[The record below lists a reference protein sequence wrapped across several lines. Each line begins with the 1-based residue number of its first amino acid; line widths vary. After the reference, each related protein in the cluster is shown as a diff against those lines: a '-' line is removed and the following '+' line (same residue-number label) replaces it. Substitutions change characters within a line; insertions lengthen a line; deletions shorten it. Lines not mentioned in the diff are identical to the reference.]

1 MSRDIGDLYVQYY
14 DEIYRY
20 IYLFTLNRYDAEDIL
35 HNTFV
40 KVMQGI
46 NSFKSKSNVKTWLF
60 AIAHNECVNY
70 FKKNNIEKI
79 NIENLDNVVLTIDD
93 DIGRRLLYKE
103 EVKKIIYYIQ
113 AQKEPIKSLIILRL
127 MDERSFEEIGK
138 ILNKSDVWCR
148 VTFFRNKKK
157 IIDILE
163 IDRDTT

>member
-1 MSRDIGDLYVQYY
+1 MSKDIGDLYVQYY

-20 IYLFTLNRYDAEDIL
+20 IYLFTLNRYDTEDIL

-46 NSFKSKSNVKTWLF
+46 NSFKGKCDVKTWLL

-70 FKKNNIEKI
+70 FKKHKMEKVNID
-79 NIENLDNVVLTIDD
+79 NLEDVVLTIDD
-93 DIGRRLLYKE
+93 DIGKRLLYKE
-103 EVKKIIYYIQ
+103 EVKKIINYIQ
-113 AQKEPIKSLIILRL
+113 IQKEPIKSLIILRL
-127 MDERSFEEIGK
+127 MDERPFEEIGK

-157 IIDILE
+157 IMDILE
-163 IDRDTT
+163 TDKDTI